1 MSTLNIIYGT
11 NVTEMTCTLLRQS
24 ASAKQWGAKRLTAGM
39 NVVIKPNLVVAKL
52 AAEGAVTHP
61 EVVEGIVL
69 FLKENG
75 NASITIAEG
84 SWLGETTK
92 RAFDRCGYSALA
104 KKYGIKLFDTKN
116 DKVIKKTVGD
126 LTLGVCE
133 TVLNAGFL
141 INVPVLKGHCQ
152 TTLTCC
158 LKNMKGCIPDSEKR
172 RYHNIGLHKPIAVLN
187 TILKP
192 HLHVIDSICGDPTF
206 EEGGNPVRTDRI
218 LIGTD
223 PVLLDSYAATL
234 IGHDPQDIEYLRI
247 AASLGIGK
255 FFDANTEVNELQ
267 PEMRPKT
274 SAANQSH
281 LVRRFAKHIDE
292 QNACSACYAALICA
306 LRQLGSVDGAIKI
319 GQSFRDQK
327 CTGLGIGNCCNSC
340 DRYVP
345 GCPPTATQIL
355 EMLRATGK

>member
-1 MSTLNIIYGT
+1 
-11 NVTEMTCTLLRQS
+11 
-24 ASAKQWGAKRLTAGM
+24 M
-39 NVVIKPNLVVAKL
+39 NVVVKPNLVVAKP

-61 EVVEGIVL
+61 EIVEGIVV

-75 NASITIAEG
+75 ISSITVAEG
-84 SWLGETTK
+84 SWLGETTT

-116 DKVIKKTVGD
+116 DKVIKKTIGD

-133 TVLNAGFL
+133 TILNADFL

-152 TTLTCC
+152 TTMTCC

-192 HLHVIDSICGDPTF
+192 QLHVIDSICGDPTF

-223 PVLLDSYAATL
+223 PVLLDSYGATFL
-234 IGHDPQDIEYLRI
+234 GYL
-247 AASLGIGK
+247 
-255 FFDANTEVNELQ
+255 
-267 PEMRPKT
+267 
-274 SAANQSH
+274 
-281 LVRRFAKHIDE
+281 
-292 QNACSACYAALICA
+292 
-306 LRQLGSVDGAIKI
+306 
-319 GQSFRDQK
+319 
-327 CTGLGIGNCCNSC
+327 
-340 DRYVP
+340 
-345 GCPPTATQIL
+345 
-355 EMLRATGK
+355 

>member
-1 MSTLNIIYGT
+1 MSKISIIYGT
-11 NVTEMTCTLLRQS
+11 NITEMTCTLLRES
-24 ASAKQWGAKRLTAGM
+24 DVAKRLTAGM
-39 NVVIKPNLVVAKL
+39 NVVVKPNLVVAKL

-61 EVVEGIVL
+61 EIVEGIVL

-75 NASITIAEG
+75 IASIIIAEG

-104 KKYGIKLFDTKN
+104 KKNGIKLFDTKN

-133 TVLNAGFL
+133 TILNADFL

-152 TTLTCC
+152 TTMTCC
-158 LKNMKGCIPDSEKR
+158 LKNMKGCIPDCEKR
-172 RYHNIGLHKPIAVLN
+172 RYHNIGLHRPIAALN

-192 HLHVIDSICGDPTF
+192 QLHVIDSICGDPTF
-206 EEGGNPVRTDRI
+206 EEGGNPVQTDRI
-218 LIGTD
+218 MLGTD
-223 PVLLDSYAATL
+223 PVLLDSYGATL
-234 IGHDPQDIEYLRI
+234 LGYEPQEIEYLRI

-255 FFDANTEVNELQ
+255 FFDADTEICELQ
-267 PEMRPKT
+267 PEKRPKT
-274 SAANQSH
+274 NVKNQSQ

-306 LRQLGSVDGAIKI
+306 LRQLSSYSAKAGTIKI
-319 GQSFRDQK
+319 GQAFRNQK
-327 CTGLGIGNCCNSC
+327 CAGLGVGNCCSGC

-355 EMLRATGK
+355 EMLR